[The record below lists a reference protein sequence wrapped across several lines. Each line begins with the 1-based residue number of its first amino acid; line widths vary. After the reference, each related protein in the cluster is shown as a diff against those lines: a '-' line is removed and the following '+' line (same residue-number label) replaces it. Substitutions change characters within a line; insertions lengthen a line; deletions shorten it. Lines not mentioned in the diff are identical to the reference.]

1 MMRLWVESYAKHES
15 FTATASVGFGSA
27 VAHAAIIA
35 LWVIGTLPPA
45 NLPQDG
51 TINRPV
57 YIPPPD
63 HIPGQPA
70 TAERVTFVTLQS
82 GTGLGD
88 GADAKGFGAGRPVA
102 TDERVGTPLRD
113 SVTQAFNPGPPDSV
127 YTVLDVD
134 TAVVRMSSSAA
145 PAYPLT
151 MLQQRLG
158 GVVSA
163 RYVVDTTG
171 FADTTS
177 FVVLNATNQDF
188 VNSVRAA
195 LPYMRF
201 KPAKIGKLSV
211 RQLVEQ
217 QFTFRIAADSTPV
230 IAKAAKKP

>member
-15 FTATASVGFGSA
+15 MAAKASVGFGSA
-27 VAHAAIIA
+27 LTHAVVIA
-35 LWVIGTLPPA
+35 LCIVGTLPPP
-45 NLPQDG
+45 NMPQDG

-57 YIPPPD
+57 YVPPPD
-63 HIPGQPA
+63 RVPGQAA
-70 TAERVTFVTLQS
+70 TVERISYVTLQA
-82 GTGLGD
+82 GTGFG
-88 GADAKGFGAGRPVA
+88 GVKHGFGDAPTVIK
-102 TDERVGTPLRD
+102 DERVGTPMRD
-113 SVTQAFNPGPPDSV
+113 TVTQAFSPGPDSV

-151 MLQQRLG
+151 MLAQRLG

-177 FVVLNATNQDF
+177 FVVLNATNPAF
-188 VNSVRAA
+188 VTSVREA

-201 KPAKIGKLSV
+201 RPAKIGNLAV

-217 QFTFRIAADSTPV
+217 QFTFRIALDSTV
-230 IAKAAKKP
+230 LAKATKKP

>member
-1 MMRLWVESYAKHES
+1 MMRLWVESYAKHDS
-15 FTATASVGFGSA
+15 FAAKASVGFGSA
-27 VAHAAIIA
+27 ATHAVIIA
-35 LWVIGTLPPA
+35 LWIVGTLPPPSM
-45 NLPQDG
+45 PQNG

-63 HIPGQPA
+63 RVPGQRA
-70 TAERVTFVTLQS
+70 TERISYVTLQG

-88 GADAKGFGAGRPVA
+88 GATAKGFGEGRPVSS
-102 TDERVGTPLRD
+102 DERVGTPLRD
-113 SVTQAFNPGPPDSV
+113 SVTQPFNPGPPDSV

-145 PAYPLT
+145 PAYPLA

-177 FVVLNATNQDF
+177 FTVLSATNQDF

-201 KPAKIGKLSV
+201 KPAKIGTLAV

-217 QFTFRIAADSTPV
+217 QFTFRIAPDSVPV
-230 IAKAAKKP
+230 LAKAAKKP